1 MRGAHVKNR
10 RALFTERAW
19 IFQFW
24 LLKPITGRT
33 QCDLQLMPTSMH
45 VAPARSVIATQP
57 PSYARLVHHAIQS
70 HYPRSRQAMLDLL
83 ETSIRFFTY
92 STLVGTLID
101 TCMLLQWN
109 PQTGALKR
117 GILLLGGIYSS
128 LLLGTVHSQHGTDLL
143 ILDGIHALG
152 ENVSRLFCCGDVA
165 DADQLVHVA
174 LMHDTPLEIQ

>member
-1 MRGAHVKNR
+1 
-10 RALFTERAW
+10 
-19 IFQFW
+19 
-24 LLKPITGRT
+24 
-33 QCDLQLMPTSMH
+33 
-45 VAPARSVIATQP
+45 
-57 PSYARLVHHAIQS
+57 
-70 HYPRSRQAMLDLL
+70 
-83 ETSIRFFTY
+83 
-92 STLVGTLID
+92 
-101 TCMLLQWN
+101 MLLQWN